1 MYISVINTQ
10 TASERI
16 PRKVPGWQTGE
27 EQKITFLF
35 HLKLFS
41 RQFGYNT
48 LRLVRDSSGK
58 IAK

>member
-27 EQKITFLF
+27 EQKITFHYVNAF
-35 HLKLFS
+35 QPKKHIHTSTVK
-41 RQFGYNT
+41 
-48 LRLVRDSSGK
+48 
-58 IAK
+58 